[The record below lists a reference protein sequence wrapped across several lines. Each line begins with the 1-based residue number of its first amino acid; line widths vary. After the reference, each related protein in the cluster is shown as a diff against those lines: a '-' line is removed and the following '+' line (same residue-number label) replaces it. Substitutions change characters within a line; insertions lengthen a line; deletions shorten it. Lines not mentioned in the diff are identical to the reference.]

1 MLRSQSRQVGMG
13 VGYWSVVTQTTFLA
27 SKKDWLVPTRLVP
40 CHLNRP
46 PCILSL
52 LEPNIGAFTPIFSKK
67 NVKAFFPQL
76 DSKGQ
81 HWEKGEIQQLTKNG
95 TIKKFPQ
102 PPVICSVLSDAALTK
117 ISPSIKTNSALQSN
131 NYSPIFLN
139 FEIFF
144 RKHVL

>member
-13 VGYWSVVTQTTFLA
+13 VGYWSVVTQTSFLA
-27 SKKDWLVPTRLVP
+27 FKKDWLVPTRLVP

-46 PCILSL
+46 PCIVSL

-81 HWEKGEIQQLTKNG
+81 HWEKGEIQQLTKNCAV
-95 TIKKFPQ
+95 KKLSTAAHNLFRLIGRRPHQNLSIHQNQFCTLEQQLFPDF
-102 PPVICSVLSDAALTK
+102 SK
-117 ISPSIKTNSALQSN
+117 
-131 NYSPIFLN
+131 F
-139 FEIFF
+139 
-144 RKHVL
+144 